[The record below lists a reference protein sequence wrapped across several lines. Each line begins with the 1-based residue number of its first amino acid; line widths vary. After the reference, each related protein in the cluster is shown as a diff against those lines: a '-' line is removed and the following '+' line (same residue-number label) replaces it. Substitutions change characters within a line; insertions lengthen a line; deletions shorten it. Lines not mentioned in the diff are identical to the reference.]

1 MRTLNDYFIAGF
13 VWNNIST
20 NNASAGEL
28 VAADGG
34 KIQALAV
41 NVISGSLDAATGI
54 DVKVSG
60 GATISDAFIFPASA
74 TDTNLVLEALVDI
87 HLEPGD
93 SIQLLSSGETTTTAG
108 VRASM
113 IIRR

>member
-13 VWNNIST
+13 AWNNIST
-20 NNASAGEL
+20 NDASAGEL

-41 NVISGSLDAATGI
+41 NVISGSLDAATNI

-60 GATISDAFIFPASA
+60 GTTI
-74 TDTNLVLEALVDI
+74 TDVFTVPVSSINSNLVLEALVDI
-87 HLEPGD
+87 NLESGD

-108 VRASM
+108 VRASL